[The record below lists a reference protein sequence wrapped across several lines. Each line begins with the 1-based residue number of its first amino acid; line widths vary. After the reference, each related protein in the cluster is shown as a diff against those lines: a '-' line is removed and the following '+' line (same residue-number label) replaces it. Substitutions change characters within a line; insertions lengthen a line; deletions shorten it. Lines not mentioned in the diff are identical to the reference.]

1 MNKNE
6 VDVNLI
12 QEVINGNEEAFNQLY
27 DTYHRLVYFIAFEL
41 CHNDADAKD
50 ILQETFIQI
59 KQSIS
64 SLQDPASFKAWMNRI
79 VINKC
84 KNLFRSK
91 RNVDMD
97 ENDVWYQNH
106 VIEDRFYMLPENKL
120 HMETDQLLV
129 HELMKQL
136 SDVQREVLIMRYF
149 EHMSMQ
155 EMAEVLEVPI
165 GTVKTRLLYGKN
177 HLKELIS
184 AYEKE
189 NDIKID
195 FRVDSLG
202 LSALFVYL
210 YHNTSLAIPVS
221 MPKARVK
228 KLFSNQ
234 LLNGIMG
241 SLAVVCLCSTAMGYH
256 FYREQSNKDQTI
268 LVQDNDTL
276 KQYYF
281 TLMDWACCRDDML
294 VKNKS
299 DFEAVMPMYKT
310 LKNSHSAYAD
320 RLIKDHWFD
329 DFEAIYEQF

>member
-27 DTYHRLVYFIAFEL
+27 NTYHRLVYFIAFEL

-64 SLQDPASFKAWMNRI
+64 SLQDPANFKAWMNRI

-91 RNVDMD
+91 RNVDM
-97 ENDVWYQNH
+97 EEKDVWYQNH
-106 VIEDRFYMLPENKL
+106 VIEDRFYMLPENML
-120 HMETDQLLV
+120 HMETDKIIV

-136 SDVQREVLIMRYF
+136 SNVQREVLIMRYF

-177 HLKELIS
+177 RLKELIL
-184 AYEKE
+184 AYEEE
-189 NDIKID
+189 NDTKID

-202 LSALFVYL
+202 LGALFVYL
-210 YHNTSLAIPVS
+210 YHNTNFSIPVF

-241 SLAVVCLCSTAMGYH
+241 ALAIVCICSTAMGYH

-268 LVQDNDTL
+268 LIQDNDTL

-281 TLMDWACCRDDML
+281 TLMDWACCREDML

-299 DFEAVMPMYKT
+299 DFEAVIPMYKT

-320 RLIKDHWFD
+320 RLTKDHWFD

>member
-221 MPKARVK
+221 MPKARAK

-241 SLAVVCLCSTAMGYH
+241 SLAVVCLCSTAMGFH

>member
-12 QEVINGNEEAFNQLY
+12 REVINGNEEAFNQLY

-241 SLAVVCLCSTAMGYH
+241 SLAVVCLCSTAMGFH

-281 TLMDWACCRDDML
+281 TLMDWACCKDDML